1 MSSPTRILFVCL
13 GNIVRSPLAEGLFR
27 QRAAERGLAEQFQV
41 DSAGTSGYH
50 VGERP
55 DSRMRRTAAER
66 GLEYDGRSRQVR
78 QSDLEEFDLIIAMD
92 RQNLRNLRELARG
105 SEWTDRIRLM
115 REFDPQADGDHD
127 VPDPYYGGQT
137 GFETTYDIID
147 RSVTSLLDSLS
158 RDRA

>member
-1 MSSPTRILFVCL
+1 M
-13 GNIVRSPLAEGLFR
+13 AEGVFR
-27 QRAAERGLAEQFQV
+27 QRAAERGLAERFEV

-78 QSDLEEFDLIIAMD
+78 QSDIEEFDLIIAMD
-92 RQNLRNLRELARG
+92 RQNLRNLHELARG
-105 SEWTDRIRLM
+105 SDGKDKIRLM
-115 REFDPQADGDHD
+115 RDFDPQADGDLD

-137 GFETTYDIID
+137 GFESTYDIID

-158 RDRA
+158 QDPD

>member
-1 MSSPTRILFVCL
+1 MNSPTRILFVCL

-27 QRAAERGLAEQFQV
+27 QRAAERGLAEQYEI

-78 QSDLEEFDLIIAMD
+78 QSDLEDFDLIIAMD
-92 RQNLRNLRELARG
+92 RQNMRNLRELARG
-105 SEWTDRIRLM
+105 SDGADRIRLM